1 MHTFWKDTVYA
12 LRSLLRNPAFALAAV
27 LTLALG
33 VGATTAIF
41 SVVNGV
47 LLRPLPYPVAER
59 LYVVWNNNVREGIER
74 DITSYPN
81 FLDWRDR
88 NDVFESMAAFTS
100 GNVSLS
106 GDGDPEEIRIAQVTP
121 DFARVLGVSPAI
133 GRWFADAELQPG
145 PATVV
150 VLSDA
155 LWRTRFG
162 AETGIIGRDIMVNGT
177 ARTVVGV
184 MPAGFA
190 YPTDAQLWMPLV
202 PSGNTAES
210 RGSLWLSVVG
220 RLRGDV
226 APALAQSRMDAVA
239 VQLAEEFPG
248 PNSGAGIMLEPLQ
261 TTIVGDVRTPLL
273 VLLGAVAVV
282 LLIGCAN
289 VANLLL
295 ARGAVRRKELAVR
308 VAMGAGRARM
318 ARQLLTES
326 VVLGLVGG
334 AAGIVLAAWAVSA
347 LVSLAPPELPRM
359 DAIRIDGAVLGLALL
374 VSLVTGLLFGLAPLL
389 QAGRADVMSTLRD
402 SGRGAVGSEGVGR
415 LRPALVSSE
424 IGLALVLLI
433 AAGLLIRSFAALN
446 AVDPGFDVRSAA
458 TFRVV
463 LPGARYDSGDQV
475 RGFHEQLLERVRAVP
490 GVSAAGAARTL
501 FLSRLP
507 NMSSITREGDPPAAD
522 DDARESV
529 VIEPATPGFF
539 DALGMRLVLGRD
551 IATSDVNGGTAVS
564 VVNEA
569 FVRRYWPDTDPI
581 GRRFTFG
588 DPQNPEATWLEIV
601 GVVADARRSGLAQPV
616 RPEAYL
622 PHAQATSTA
631 LTYVARTAIDASSII
646 PTVRDIVRGLDPL
659 LPISAVST
667 LEESLAGQ
675 LAARR
680 FIMTLLVAFAAL
692 AALLAAIG
700 VYGVVSYLVAQR
712 TRELGVRLALGA
724 TRADLLRLVVG
735 QSLRQVLPG
744 IVAGVLAAFALT
756 RVMSSQLYGVSATDP
771 LTFAVV
777 TLALIAVGVV
787 ASYGPAL
794 RAARVEPNA
803 ALRQE

>member
-1 MHTFWKDTVYA
+1 MHTLWKDTVYA

-33 VGATTAIF
+33 VGANTAIF

-47 LLRPLPYPVAER
+47 LLRPLPYPAAER
-59 LYVVWNNNVREGIER
+59 LHVVWNNNVREGIER

-88 NDVFESMAAFTS
+88 NEVFESMAAFTP

-106 GDGDPEEIRIAQVTP
+106 GDGDPEEVRIAQVTA
-121 DFARVLGVSPAI
+121 DFYRVLGVSPAI
-133 GRWFADAELQPG
+133 GRWFVDAELQPG
-145 PATVV
+145 PAAAV

-155 LWRTRFG
+155 LWRARFG
-162 AETGIIGRDIMVNGT
+162 AETGIIGRDIMVNGR

-190 YPTDAQLWMPLV
+190 YPTEAQLWMPLV
-202 PSGNTAES
+202 PTGNIADA
-210 RGSLWLSVVG
+210 RGSLWLSVIG
-220 RLRGDV
+220 RLREDV
-226 APALAQSRMDAVA
+226 APAVAQSRMDAIA
-239 VQLAEEFPG
+239 IQLAEEFPG
-248 PNSGAGIMLEPLQ
+248 PNTGAGIMLEPLQ

-308 VAMGAGRARM
+308 VAMGAGRGRM

-326 VVLGLVGG
+326 VALGLVGG
-334 AAGIVLAAWAVSA
+334 VAGTVLAGWAVSA
-347 LVSLAPPELPRM
+347 LMSLAPPDLPRM
-359 DAIRIDGAVLGLALL
+359 DAIRIDGTVLGFALL

-433 AAGLLIRSFAALN
+433 AAGLLIRSFAALS

-463 LPGARYDSGDQV
+463 LPAARYDSGEPV
-475 RGFHEQLLERVRAVP
+475 RTFHEQLLERVRALP
-490 GVSAAGAARTL
+490 GVRASGAARTL
-501 FLSRLP
+501 FLSLLP
-507 NMSSITREGDPPAAD
+507 NMSPITREGDAPAAD

-539 DALGMRLVLGRD
+539 DAMGMRLVLGRD
-551 IATSDVNGGTAVS
+551 IAPSDANDGTAVA

-588 DPQNPEATWLEIV
+588 DPQDTATTWLEIV
-601 GVVADARRSGLAQPV
+601 GVVADARRSGLAQPL

-622 PHAQATSTA
+622 PHAQATSPA
-631 LTYVARTAIDASSII
+631 LTYVARTSIDASSII
-646 PTVRDIVRGLDPL
+646 PAVRDIVRELDPL

-667 LEESLAGQ
+667 LEEALAGQ

-680 FIMTLLVAFAAL
+680 FIMTLLVAFAVL

-724 TRADLLRLVVG
+724 TRTDLLRLVVG

-744 IVAGVLAAFALT
+744 IAAGVLAALALT
-756 RVMSSQLYGVSATDP
+756 RVMASQLYGVSATDP
-771 LTFAVV
+771 VTFAVV
-777 TLALIAVGVV
+777 TLALVGVGVV
-787 ASYGPAL
+787 ASYVPAL